1 MTESPSPAPSDSR
14 SPASDGDAALWQDVL
29 ATEHAVIWCYGLVGS
44 VGDLAEPTERALSA
58 HRARRSACIAVLV
71 ELGEEPVASP
81 AAYDV
86 NRPTTPDAA
95 RQLAADLE
103 SGATTAYI
111 GLAAAAERRSRLLAA
126 QWLTE
131 SAVGQTQWDGQLPAL
146 PGFPD

>member
-1 MTESPSPAPSDSR
+1 MTESPSPARSDSS
-14 SPASDGDAALWQDVL
+14 SPASDGDAALWQEVL

-44 VGDLAEPTERALSA
+44 VSDLADEAERALSA

-71 ELGEEPVASP
+71 ELGEEPVASA

-86 NRPTTPDAA
+86 NRPANPDAA
-95 RQLAADLE
+95 RRLAAALE
-103 SGATTAYI
+103 SDATTAYV

-131 SAVGQTQWDGQLPAL
+131 SAVAQTQWDGQVPAL